1 MGFRITTWNVN
12 GIRNPFGYQP
22 WREKRTFQAMF
33 DLLEAD
39 IVVMQETKIQ
49 RKDLTDDMVL
59 VPGWDVY
66 FSLPRHKKG
75 YSGVAIYTR
84 NATCAPIRAE
94 EGILGV
100 LRPPKSSTQFRNLP
114 EDQRI
119 GGYPRPEQLSGNIDE
134 LLLDS
139 EGRCVILEFPAF
151 VLLGVYSP
159 ANRDESRAEFRM
171 EFLQALDARVRN
183 LVSEGKQVIL
193 VGDLNVSRSEA
204 DSTNLVENLR
214 KEGLSMEE
222 WMNLPSRRLFN
233 HLVFGGTVQGDRDE
247 GREQPVLWDLCRE
260 FHPAREGM
268 NTCWDTK
275 RNTRPANN
283 GSRID
288 YVLCSDG
295 LREWFTEADIQEGL
309 MGSDHCPVFA
319 TLADVVTTGK
329 EKVSLSNL
337 VNPAGMFDRDGRRLR
352 EWHPKDI
359 LPLSAKLIPEFDRR
373 QSIRDM
379 FTKKAGAKPLSYPS
393 SLGASEFTPEGEPA
407 GDLLARPEQ
416 HGSKTKTSH
425 AADHGLGLSDARHS
439 AKSGL
444 LTQSGSEAPS
454 TPSSTK
460 RAAGSV
466 DRACPPSPKRN
477 KAIDGGAATPTATP
491 TPTTTTTST
500 TTTNTT
506 PTIRTSTIS
515 RSSSSSTSLG
525 AAERKNARSSR
536 AGAKGQTTLQGFFQP
551 SSTKR
556 VTGRGD
562 GDATASAS
570 ANTSAPFSCKQT
582 TTAAAARPSEPLSS
596 HQAELTSATGKL
608 PLERSGTDW
617 AEDTPDAVTPALE
630 ASAHPMGAD
639 RVVFDPI
646 LAKESWSKLLGRRK
660 LPRCEHNEPCIS
672 LVTKRP
678 GVNCGRS
685 FYICA
690 RPLGPSGEKE
700 RGSEWRCGTFI
711 WSSDWNG
718 SPS

>member
-33 DLLEAD
+33 DILEAD

-100 LRPPKSSTQFRNLP
+100 LCPPKSSTQFRNLP
-114 EDQRI
+114 KDQQI
-119 GGYPRPEQLSGNIDE
+119 GGYPRPEQLPGNIDE

-159 ANRDESRAEFRM
+159 ANRDESRVEFRM

-183 LVSEGKQVIL
+183 LVAEGKQVVL
-193 VGDLNVSRSEA
+193 VGDLNVSRSAA
-204 DSTNLVENLR
+204 DSTNVVENLR

-233 HLVFGGTVQGDRDE
+233 HLVYGGTVQGDRDE

-288 YVLCSDG
+288 YVLCSHG
-295 LREWFTEADIQEGL
+295 LRDWVTEANIQEGL

-319 TLADVVTTGK
+319 TLADVVTTGS
-329 EKVSLSNL
+329 EKVPLLNL
-337 VNPAGMFDRDGRRLR
+337 VNPPGMVDRDGRRLR
-352 EWHPKDI
+352 EWHPKDV

-379 FTKKAGAKPLSYPS
+379 FTKKAGAKLSSQSSSLAPS
-393 SLGASEFTPEGEPA
+393 SATESTPEG
-407 GDLLARPEQ
+407 DDLARLEQ
-416 HGSKTKTSH
+416 PGANTKTSV
-425 AADHGLGLSDARHS
+425 ADHRLGMSGASHS
-439 AKSGL
+439 ASSQSLTGL
-444 LTQSGSEAPS
+444 RPEAP
-454 TPSSTK
+454 STK
-460 RAAGSV
+460 RAAGSI
-466 DRACPPSPKRN
+466 DRSRPPSPKRN
-477 KAIDGGAATPTATP
+477 
-491 TPTTTTTST
+491 
-500 TTTNTT
+500 
-506 PTIRTSTIS
+506 
-515 RSSSSSTSLG
+515 
-525 AAERKNARSSR
+525 KNARSSR
-536 AGAKGQTTLQGFFQP
+536 AGTKGQKTLQGFFQP
-551 SSTKR
+551 SSTNR
-556 VTGRGD
+556 VVGRRD
-562 GDATASAS
+562 SDTTTS
-570 ANTSAPFSCKQT
+570 ANANASAPFSCKQT
-582 TTAAAARPSEPLSS
+582 TTQPSEPPLS
-596 HQAELTSATGKL
+596 HQAQLASPVDNL
-608 PLERSGTDW
+608 PLERSGGDW
-617 AEDTPDAVTPALE
+617 IEGLPD
-630 ASAHPMGAD
+630 S
-639 RVVFDPI
+639 VVFDPI
-646 LAKESWSKLLGRRK
+646 QAKESWSKLLGKRM

-672 LVTKRP
+672 LTTKRP

>member
-1 MGFRITTWNVN
+1 
-12 GIRNPFGYQP
+12 RNPFGYQP

-39 IVVMQETKIQ
+39 IVVLQETKIQ

-100 LRPPKSSTQFRNLP
+100 LCPPKSTTQFRNLP
-114 EDQRI
+114 DDQRI

-159 ANRDESRAEFRM
+159 ANRDESRVEFRM

-183 LVSEGKQVIL
+183 LVAEGKEVIL
-193 VGDLNVSRSEA
+193 AGDLNVSRAEA
-204 DSTNLVENLR
+204 DSTNIVENLR

-233 HLVFGGTVQGDRDE
+233 HLVFGGTVQGERDV

-288 YVLCSDG
+288 YVLCSHG
-295 LREWFTEADIQEGL
+295 LRDWFTEANIQEGL

-319 TLADVVTTGK
+319 TLADVVTTGN
-329 EKVSLSNL
+329 EKVSLLHL
-337 VNPAGMFDRDGRRLR
+337 VNPVGMFDRDGRRLR
-352 EWHPKDI
+352 EWHPKDV

-379 FTKKAGAKPLSYPS
+379 FTKKAGVRPSSYSS
-393 SLGASEFTPEGEPA
+393 SLGAGEPTPEGEPA
-407 GDLLARPEQ
+407 GDSARSEQ
-416 HGSKTKTSH
+416 LESKTKTSH

-439 AKSGL
+439 ARSNPL
-444 LTQSGSEAPS
+444 LAQLGSQAPS

-460 RAAGSV
+460 RAAGCV
-466 DRACPPSPKRN
+466 DRARPPSPKRN
-477 KAIDGGAATPTATP
+477 KAIDGG
-491 TPTTTTTST
+491 
-500 TTTNTT
+500 
-506 PTIRTSTIS
+506 
-515 RSSSSSTSLG
+515 
-525 AAERKNARSSR
+525 NARSSR
-536 AGAKGQTTLQGFFQP
+536 AGTRGQTTLQGFFQP
-551 SSTKR
+551 SSAKR
-556 VTGRGD
+556 VTKGRD
-562 GDATASAS
+562 GDATTTAS
-570 ANTSAPFSCKQT
+570 ANTSAPFSCEQ
-582 TTAAAARPSEPLSS
+582 TTAAAAALPSDRLSS
-596 HQAELTSATGKL
+596 HQAGPTSATGKL
-608 PLERSGTDW
+608 PLERSGDDW
-617 AEDTPDAVTPALE
+617 PEDPPDGLNPAVE
-630 ASAHPMGAD
+630 ASTLPMEVD
-639 RVVFDPI
+639 RVFDPI
-646 LAKESWSKLLGRRK
+646 LAKESWSKLLGKRK

-678 GVNCGRS
+678 GVNCGMS

>member
-1 MGFRITTWNVN
+1 MKTQVN

-59 VPGWDVY
+59 VPGWDAY

-100 LRPPKSSTQFRNLP
+100 LCPPKSSTQFRNLP
-114 EDQRI
+114 DDQRI
-119 GGYPRPEQLSGNIDE
+119 GGYPKPEQLSGNIDE

-159 ANRDESRAEFRM
+159 ANRDESRVEFRM

-183 LVSEGKQVIL
+183 LVAEGKQVIL
-193 VGDLNVSRSEA
+193 AGDLNVSRAEA
-204 DSTNLVENLR
+204 DSTNIVENLR
-214 KEGLSMEE
+214 KEGLSMDE

-247 GREQPVLWDLCRE
+247 GREHPVLWDLCRE

-288 YVLCSDG
+288 YVLCSHG
-295 LREWFTEADIQEGL
+295 LKDWVTEANIQEGL

-319 TLADVVTTGK
+319 TLADVVTAG
-329 EKVSLSNL
+329 EEEVSLLSL
-337 VNPAGMFDRDGRRLR
+337 VNPAGMVDRDGRRLR

-379 FTKKAGAKPLSYPS
+379 FTKKAGAKQSSYSPS
-393 SLGASEFTPEGEPA
+393 LRASEFTPEGEPA
-407 GDLLARPEQ
+407 GDLARPEQ

-439 AKSGL
+439 ARSES
-444 LTQSGSEAPS
+444 LTH
-454 TPSSTK
+454 
-460 RAAGSV
+460 
-466 DRACPPSPKRN
+466 
-477 KAIDGGAATPTATP
+477 
-491 TPTTTTTST
+491 
-500 TTTNTT
+500 
-506 PTIRTSTIS
+506 
-515 RSSSSSTSLG
+515 
-525 AAERKNARSSR
+525 SR
-536 AGAKGQTTLQGFFQP
+536 AGTKGQTTLQGFFQP

-556 VTGRGD
+556 VTGTRG
-562 GDATASAS
+562 GSATMSAS
-570 ANTSAPFSCKQT
+570 ANTSAPFSCEQ
-582 TTAAAARPSEPLSS
+582 TTAALPSEPL
-596 HQAELTSATGKL
+596 
-608 PLERSGTDW
+608 
-617 AEDTPDAVTPALE
+617 
-630 ASAHPMGAD
+630 
-639 RVVFDPI
+639 VFDPI

-660 LPRCEHNEPCIS
+660 LPRCEHDEPCIS

>member
-1 MGFRITTWNVN
+1 MGFRITSWNVN

-100 LRPPKSSTQFRNLP
+100 LCPPRSSTQFRNLP
-114 EDQRI
+114 KDQQI

-159 ANRDESRAEFRM
+159 ANRDESRVEFRM

-183 LVSEGKQVIL
+183 LVAQGKQVIL
-193 VGDLNVSRSEA
+193 AGDLNVSRAAA
-204 DSTNLVENLR
+204 DSTNIVENLR

-288 YVLCSDG
+288 YVLCSHG
-295 LREWFTEADIQEGL
+295 LRDWFTEANIQEGL

-329 EKVSLSNL
+329 EKVSLLHL
-337 VNPAGMFDRDGRRLR
+337 VNPAGMIDRDGRRLR
-352 EWHPKDI
+352 EWHPKDV

-379 FTKKAGAKPLSYPS
+379 FTKKSGAKSTSYS
-393 SLGASEFTPEGEPA
+393 TLLDASESTPEGEPA
-407 GDLLARPEQ
+407 GDMARREQ
-416 HGSKTKTSH
+416 LGSKRKTSH
-425 AADHGLGLSDARHS
+425 AADHGLGLSDASHS
-439 AKSGL
+439 AKSDP
-444 LTQSGSEAPS
+444 LTHSGSEAPS
-454 TPSSTK
+454 TPSPAK
-460 RAAGSV
+460 RAAGGG
-466 DRACPPSPKRN
+466 DRGHPPYPKRN
-477 KAIDGGAATPTATP
+477 RVIGGGAAASAA
-491 TPTTTTTST
+491 PTTTRATTL
-500 TTTNTT
+500 
-506 PTIRTSTIS
+506 S
-515 RSSSSSTSLG
+515 RSSSSSASLN
-525 AAERKNARSSR
+525 AVERKNARSSR
-536 AGAKGQTTLQGFFQP
+536 AGTKEQTTLQGFFQP

-562 GDATASAS
+562 GDATTSAS
-570 ANTSAPFSCKQT
+570 ANNSAPFSFKQT
-582 TTAAAARPSEPLSS
+582 TAAMPSERLSS
-596 HQAELTSATGKL
+596 HQAELASATDRL
-608 PLERSGTDW
+608 PLGKSVDDW
-617 AEDTPDAVTPALE
+617 PEDTVDAVNLALE
-630 ASAHPMGAD
+630 ASTLPMEDD
-639 RVVFDPI
+639 RVFDPI

-718 SPS
+718 SSS

>member
-22 WREKRTFQAMF
+22 WRERRTFQAMF
-33 DLLEAD
+33 EILEAD

-100 LRPPKSSTQFRNLP
+100 LCPPKSTTQFRNLP
-114 EDQRI
+114 KDQQI
-119 GGYPRPEQLSGNIDE
+119 GGYPRPEQLPGNIDE

-159 ANRDESRAEFRM
+159 ANRDESRVEFRM

-183 LVSEGKQVIL
+183 LVAEGKQVVL
-193 VGDLNVSRSEA
+193 VGDLNVSRSVP
-204 DSTNLVENLR
+204 DSTNVVENLR
-214 KEGLSMEE
+214 KEGLSIEE

-233 HLVFGGTVQGDRDE
+233 HLVYGGTVQGDRDE

-288 YVLCSDG
+288 YVLCSNG
-295 LREWFTEADIQEGL
+295 LRDWFIEANIQEGL

-319 TLADVVTTGK
+319 TLADVVATGT
-329 EKVSLSNL
+329 EKVPLLNL
-337 VNPAGMFDRDGRRLR
+337 VNPAGMVDRDGRRLR
-352 EWHPKDI
+352 EWHLKDV

-379 FTKKAGAKPLSYPS
+379 FTRKAGAKLSSYSSSLAPS
-393 SLGASEFTPEGEPA
+393 SATESTPEGEA
-407 GDLLARPEQ
+407 VVDLARLEMEMETETE
-416 HGSKTKTSH
+416 TKTNH
-425 AADHGLGLSDARHS
+425 AHHRLGLSGASHS
-439 AKSGL
+439 ADSKSPTG
-444 LTQSGSEAPS
+444 SGSEAP
-454 TPSSTK
+454 STK

-466 DRACPPSPKRN
+466 DRAQPPSPKRN
-477 KAIDGGAATPTATP
+477 KVVDTGANA
-491 TPTTTTTST
+491 
-500 TTTNTT
+500 N
-506 PTIRTSTIS
+506 
-515 RSSSSSTSLG
+515 LG
-525 AAERKNARSSR
+525 ATERKNARSSR
-536 AGAKGQTTLQGFFQP
+536 AGIKGQKTLQGFFQP
-551 SSTKR
+551 SPTNRMPGREDNDTTTSTS
-556 VTGRGD
+556 
-562 GDATASAS
+562 ASAS
-570 ANTSAPFSCKQT
+570 TSTSSSANANAPFSCEQT
-582 TTAAAARPSEPLSS
+582 TTQPSEPLSS
-596 HQAELTSATGKL
+596 HQAQLASPAANL
-608 PLERSGTDW
+608 PLETSGGNW
-617 AEDTPDAVTPALE
+617 PEGLPDSASPAAPAKSAPE
-630 ASAHPMGAD
+630 ASSQSMDVAA
-639 RVVFDPI
+639 RVFDPI
-646 LAKESWSKLLGRRK
+646 QAKESWSKLLGRRT

-672 LVTKRP
+672 LTTKKP
-678 GVNCGRS
+678 GANCGRS

-718 SPS
+718 SPSYQSAGRI